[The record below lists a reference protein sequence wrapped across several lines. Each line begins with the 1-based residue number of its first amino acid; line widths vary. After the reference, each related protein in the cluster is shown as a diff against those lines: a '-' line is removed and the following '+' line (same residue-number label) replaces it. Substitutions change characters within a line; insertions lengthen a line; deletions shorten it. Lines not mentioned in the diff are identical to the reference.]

1 MFTTLFQIAKNTFR
15 ESLREPIFLLVLL
28 TSLVLIGLFPVFTM
42 FVFNAQEKL
51 VVDSCMATTMLF
63 GWGLAI
69 LISSYAISREIDNGT
84 ALLLLSKPVR
94 RPIFIIAKIAGILGA
109 NFVFCVLTS
118 LASLISLR
126 VAGDQFRIDMYVMG
140 AYFGALALA
149 MAAAAIYNYIT
160 RSSFP
165 MAAILALLVTIPC
178 CAVFAHFLPYEG
190 ERVGLS
196 GELVPGLVL
205 VVYSVL
211 IMGCLATTLSTRFNL
226 VSNLLICSALFLLG
240 LMADYLV
247 GRHTYEKWQ
256 DAPPSGAG
264 ALWMSSYTF
273 APTELAD
280 VGKWEVPVKVDDGEA
295 FVVWSSKEK
304 PRHLPNNLGTDAAAS
319 WSDTPDWKDNLKD
332 VDGTPTR
339 LGRYDADLQKWE
351 VLMLV
356 DEAQNISDSKEHIK
370 GSFTSYVFRRSANRP
385 RVPKGG
391 NYRNPLPNSGSLV
404 ATFFYAA
411 IPNWQLFWLADA
423 IANHTDVPATY
434 MVYGAA
440 YVVILVSMLIILA
453 VLLFD
458 NREVGC
464 QIIN

>member
-1 MFTTLFQIAKNTFR
+1 MFTALIQIAKNTFR

-109 NFVFCVLTS
+109 NFVFCILTS

-205 VVYSVL
+205 
-211 IMGCLATTLSTRFNL
+211 
-226 VSNLLICSALFLLG
+226 
-240 LMADYLV
+240 
-247 GRHTYEKWQ
+247 
-256 DAPPSGAG
+256 
-264 ALWMSSYTF
+264 
-273 APTELAD
+273 
-280 VGKWEVPVKVDDGEA
+280 
-295 FVVWSSKEK
+295 
-304 PRHLPNNLGTDAAAS
+304 
-319 WSDTPDWKDNLKD
+319 
-332 VDGTPTR
+332 
-339 LGRYDADLQKWE
+339 
-351 VLMLV
+351 
-356 DEAQNISDSKEHIK
+356 
-370 GSFTSYVFRRSANRP
+370 
-385 RVPKGG
+385 
-391 NYRNPLPNSGSLV
+391 
-404 ATFFYAA
+404 
-411 IPNWQLFWLADA
+411 
-423 IANHTDVPATY
+423 
-434 MVYGAA
+434 
-440 YVVILVSMLIILA
+440 
-453 VLLFD
+453 
-458 NREVGC
+458 
-464 QIIN
+464 